1 MRFFRIWN
9 LFRVV
14 LYLFQGLVLEI
25 WAFFAFWDRC
35 ESSSIWVTSLRLLP
49 NTVLLFSFPLCNYH
63 YYFVWLGSFNSSVS
77 EFEYSGILIIGF
89 IIVFPISRLFS
100 FPGCDLN
107 MGIPFWTVPVF
118 HTCVSSTVLI
128 SHWSSHYVTVHSFS
142 TNLNHFLLHRLI
154 FLLFFVSILA
164 IHALFLKIFVST
176 FSQVIFSIFYWKFY
190 WRFCSTWY
198 CDNCYLVHPWYHLVI
213 GVERISILIIICFRI
228 DSRCHYIPSRFY

>member
-164 IHALFLKIFVST
+164 ILLEILLEVLFNLVLWQLLFGSSLISSGYRGWKDIDIDYYLFP
-176 FSQVIFSIFYWKFY
+176 YW
-190 WRFCSTWY
+190 
-198 CDNCYLVHPWYHLVI
+198 
-213 GVERISILIIICFRI
+213 
-228 DSRCHYIPSRFY
+228 